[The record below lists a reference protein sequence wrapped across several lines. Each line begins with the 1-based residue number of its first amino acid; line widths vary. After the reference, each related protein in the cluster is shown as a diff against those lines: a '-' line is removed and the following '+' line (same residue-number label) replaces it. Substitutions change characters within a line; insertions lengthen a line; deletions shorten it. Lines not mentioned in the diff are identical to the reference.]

1 MAKTRI
7 VTVGTEKRLRDIK
20 EVERQVLLDSRMG
33 ERETLRMA
41 LKIHFDLGRLE
52 NLDTVLWFWDR
63 KMTCSAWNMLNV
75 RFLWDLSQVGVI

>member
-1 MAKTRI
+1 
-7 VTVGTEKRLRDIK
+7 
-20 EVERQVLLDSRMG
+20 
-33 ERETLRMA
+33 MA